1 MKKSNE
7 FDDYLVALGKEVM
20 ETLIRRGVKVQ
31 DAEDTIQNTF
41 YKIYSSLSA
50 ISSET
55 IRPWFFRVAMNDYI
69 DSLRKEKNKQKAV
82 EKIVNGTI
90 NVFEEASPF
99 SEENFL
105 NLIQQVNANYQELLI
120 LKYYY
125 GFSEKEIA
133 EILMTSSNN
142 VKQTLYRARK
152 ALKKQME
159 E

>member
-20 ETLIRRGVKVQ
+20 ETLIRRGAKVQ

-99 SEENFL
+99 LEENFL